1 MTNYGELKE
10 HLFHTLDKTS
20 DTVVAKLDEASN
32 AVSLTTLTEIV
43 TSLPQIQE
51 NLFEMGK
58 ITKDLQQKASL
69 LNDGKFITLFNLIE
83 INNFNIKL
91 GLRGVKRELLNALQT
106 CRSNECKQVQ
116 KDYEIGRLDENNIHY
131 DKVSRKK

>member
-20 DTVVAKLDEASN
+20 DTVIKKLDETSN
-32 AVSLTTLTEIV
+32 AVSLNTLTEIV

-51 NLFEMGK
+51 NLFEMGR

-69 LNDGKFITLFNLIE
+69 LNDGKFVIF
-83 INNFNIKL
+83 
-91 GLRGVKRELLNALQT
+91 
-106 CRSNECKQVQ
+106 
-116 KDYEIGRLDENNIHY
+116 
-131 DKVSRKK
+131 